1 MTVLNR
7 QLYAADAST
16 WQGTG
21 LWERFKTAS
30 SRPVK
35 PKRATRAS
43 GELEPLYKT

>member
-1 MTVLNR
+1 
-7 QLYAADAST
+7 LYAADAST

-21 LWERFKTAS
+21 LWELFKTAS